1 MAEEP
6 ENKPGVQAEPENKPE
21 VQAEP
26 KIEKSE
32 EKK

>member
-6 ENKPGVQAEPENKPE
+6 ENKPEVQAEPENKPE